1 MAQESDW
8 WGDTLGSSRLVQEA
22 FSQAARLFRL
32 ELVKARLAVT
42 DYIDRAALRLRN
54 LASVRPQLSRVLFV
68 IGRNGLLVGIGDAL
82 RDEFVP
88 KEGQLPERLAVLL
101 KQLEA

>member
-8 WGDTLGSSRLVQEA
+8 WGDTLGSLRLVQAAFWQEA
-22 FSQAARLFRL
+22 RTFRL

-42 DYIDRAALRLRN
+42 DYIDRAALRLR
-54 LASVRPQLSRVLFV
+54 LSSVRPQLSRVLFV
-68 IGRNGLLVGIGDAL
+68 IGRIGVLVGIGEAL
-82 RDEFVP
+82 REAYAPV
-88 KEGQLPERLAVLL
+88 EGQLPERLAVLL